1 MIQKDFIQEKID
13 EHLEVIKMIKH
24 DGKLTNNIIE
34 GSKLITDSFKSG
46 GKLLICGNG
55 GSAADSQHLAT
66 ELVSRFFLERKALD
80 AEALTV
86 NTSTLTAVANDYS
99 FDKVFSRQVEAK
111 GKEGDVLLAI
121 STSGNSKNVIE
132 AIKVAKNIGI
142 KTIGFGGNNKDSL
155 IFRMSDCY
163 FSIPSNSTPRIQEA
177 HILIGHIICEIV
189 ERNLFEKDILEC

>member
-1 MIQKDFIQEKID
+1 MIKKGFIQEKID
-13 EHLEVIKMIKH
+13 EHLEMVKMLEF
-24 DGKLTNNIIE
+24 D
-34 GSKLITDSFKSG
+34 SKFIDKISEMSNLLIASFKLG

-111 GKEGDVLLAI
+111 GKKGDILLAI

-142 KTIGFGGNNKDSL
+142 KTIGFTGNNINSL
-155 IFRMSDCY
+155 ICRTSDY
-163 FSIPSNSTPRIQEA
+163 YLLIPSSSTPRIQEA
-177 HILIGHIICEIV
+177 HILIGHILCEIV
-189 ERNLFEKDILEC
+189 ERNLFEKIN

>member
-1 MIQKDFIQEKID
+1 MNSNYVIQERID
-13 EHLEVIKMIKH
+13 EHLEIVGLLKNDSKFS
-24 DGKLTNNIIE
+24 TNLSEISE
-34 GSKLITDSFKSG
+34 VITDCFKSG
-46 GKLLICGNG
+46 RKLLICGNG

-111 GKEGDVLLAI
+111 GKEGDVLLSI
-121 STSGNSKNVIE
+121 STSGNSRNIIE
-132 AIKVAKNIGI
+132 AIKAAKSIGI
-142 KTIGFGGNNKDSL
+142 KTIGFAGKNMDSL
-155 IFRMSDCY
+155 ICRMSDY
-163 FSIPSNSTPRIQEA
+163 YVSIPSNSTPRIQEA

-189 ERNLFEKDILEC
+189 EKNLFKKGD